1 MIIEYR
7 KPSEALTPF
16 VDHFWEKQ
24 VEESGII
31 PYDIETIFPE
41 DQTVLTYSFGKDYY
55 RSHANTENF
64 KAING
69 VQLEGL
75 HQAPNFYKHQPGIH
89 IFGVKFRVG
98 GLYAFLNSPVSNTN
112 NLSIDADTLF
122 SILPEFES
130 VMGFELRSQLMET
143 YLVDIL
149 IDKQV
154 KKYFKL
160 LQLIEELES
169 DVHTIYNSY
178 KTLSR
183 LFQEVIGISPKEYV
197 QIKRI
202 NKSLALFASTKDIK
216 SQDLADQL
224 GYYDSAHFIN
234 EFKKYTGKTPSSL
247 KNSLFNKKDS
257 EFIDE
262 FKQYISPEHL
272 LHYTSIFRKN
282 V

>member
-7 KPSEALTPF
+7 KPSEALAPF
-16 VDHFWEKQ
+16 VDHLWEKQ
-24 VEESGII
+24 VEETGII

-41 DQTVLTYSFGKDYY
+41 DQTVLTYSLGKDYY
-55 RSHANTENF
+55 RSHANTGDF
-64 KAING
+64 KAIHG
-69 VQLEGL
+69 IQLEGL

-98 GLYAFLNSPVSNTN
+98 GLFAFLPSPISATN
-112 NLSIDADTLF
+112 NESSAADTL
-122 SILPEFES
+122 LPDLPS
-130 VMGFELRSQLMET
+130 LRLTNNFDERCET
-143 YLVDIL
+143 IEAYLLAHL
-149 IDKQV
+149 IEKQA
-154 KKYFKL
+154 KKYLKL
-160 LQLIEELES
+160 LLMLRELEGDS
-169 DVHTIYNSY
+169 TSMPSSY

-202 NKSLALFASTKDIK
+202 NQSLALFASTKDIK

-234 EFKKYTGKTPSSL
+234 EFKKYTGKTPKSL
-247 KNSLFNKKDS
+247 KNSLFDMKDS

-272 LHYTSIFRKN
+272 LHYTSIFHKN
-282 V
+282 S

>member
-7 KPSEALTPF
+7 KPSEALAPF
-16 VDHFWEKQ
+16 VDHLWEKQ

-41 DQTVLTYSFGKDYY
+41 DQTVLTYSFGKEYY
-55 RSHANTENF
+55 RSHANTDNF
-64 KAING
+64 KSING

-98 GLYAFLNSPVSNTN
+98 GLFAFLHSSISSTN
-112 NLSIDADTLF
+112 NESSDANALLSN
-122 SILPEFES
+122 LPQLNQTI
-130 VMGFELRSQLMET
+130 GFDQRCELMED
-143 YLVDIL
+143 YLLSHL
-149 IDKQV
+149 IEKQA
-154 KKYFKL
+154 KKYLKL
-160 LQLIEELES
+160 LLMLQDLDGDS
-169 DVHTIYNSY
+169 TTIPSSY

-202 NKSLALFASTKDIK
+202 NQSLALFASTKDIK

-234 EFKKYTGKTPSSL
+234 EFKKYTGKTPKSL
-247 KNSLFNKKDS
+247 KNSLFDMKES

-282 V
+282 S

>member
-7 KPSEALTPF
+7 KPSEALAPF
-16 VDHFWEKQ
+16 VDHLWEKQ

-55 RSHANTENF
+55 RSHANTDFF
-64 KAING
+64 KSING
-69 VQLEGL
+69 VQIEGL

-98 GLYAFLNSPVSNTN
+98 GLFAFLPSSISSTN
-112 NLSIDADTLF
+112 NESTDAHTLLSN
-122 SILPEFES
+122 LPLLNKEMKFDQRC
-130 VMGFELRSQLMET
+130 ELVEA
-143 YLVDIL
+143 YLLSHL
-149 IDKQV
+149 IEKQA
-154 KKYFKL
+154 KKYLKL
-160 LQLIEELES
+160 LLMFQDLEGDSSLIPS
-169 DVHTIYNSY
+169 SY

-202 NKSLALFASTKDIK
+202 NQSLALFASTKDIK

-234 EFKKYTGKTPSSL
+234 EFKKYTGKTPKSL
-247 KNSLFNKKDS
+247 KNSLFDMKES

-272 LHYTSIFRKN
+272 LHYTSIYRKN
-282 V
+282 S

>member
-7 KPSEALTPF
+7 KPSVALAPF
-16 VDHFWEKQ
+16 VDHLWEKQ
-24 VEESGII
+24 VDVSGII

-55 RSHANTENF
+55 RSHANTDHF
-64 KAING
+64 KTING
-69 VQLEGL
+69 IQLEGL
-75 HQAPNFYKHQPGIH
+75 HQSPNFYKHQPGIH

-98 GLYAFLNSPVSNTN
+98 GLFAFFPSAISATN
-112 NLSIDADTLF
+112 NVSTEAQILF
-122 SILPEFES
+122 QELPALLHEMSFNKRCE
-130 VMGFELRSQLMET
+130 LMEA
-143 YLVDIL
+143 YLLNHL
-149 IDKQV
+149 IEKQA
-154 KKYFKL
+154 KKYLKL
-160 LQLIEELES
+160 LLMLQDLEADLNTLQS
-169 DVHTIYNSY
+169 SY
-178 KTLSR
+178 KTISR

-202 NKSLALFASTKDIK
+202 NQSLALFASTKDIK

-234 EFKKYTGKTPSSL
+234 EFKKYTGKTPKNL
-247 KNSLFNKKDS
+247 KNSLFDMKDS

-272 LHYTSIFRKN
+272 LHYTSIFHKN
-282 V
+282 S

>member
-7 KPSEALTPF
+7 KPSEALAPF
-16 VDHFWEKQ
+16 VDHLWEKQ

-55 RSHANTENF
+55 RSHATTDFF
-64 KAING
+64 KSING
-69 VQLEGL
+69 VQIEGL

-98 GLYAFLNSPVSNTN
+98 GLFAFLPSSISSTN
-112 NLSIDADTLF
+112 NESTEAHTLLSN
-122 SILPEFES
+122 LPLLNKEMKFDQRC
-130 VMGFELRSQLMET
+130 ELVEA
-143 YLVDIL
+143 YLLSHL
-149 IDKQV
+149 IEKQA
-154 KKYFKL
+154 KKYLKL
-160 LQLIEELES
+160 LLMFQDLEGDS
-169 DVHTIYNSY
+169 SLMPSSY

-202 NKSLALFASTKDIK
+202 NQSLALFASTKDIK

-234 EFKKYTGKTPSSL
+234 EFKKYTGKTPKSL
-247 KNSLFNKKDS
+247 KNSLFDMKES

-272 LHYTSIFRKN
+272 LHYTSIYRKN
-282 V
+282 S

>member
-7 KPSEALTPF
+7 KPFEALAPF

-64 KAING
+64 RAING

-75 HQAPNFYKHQPGIH
+75 HQAPNFYKHLPGIH

-98 GLYAFLNSPVSNTN
+98 GLFAFLNSPVSNTN
-112 NLSIDADTLF
+112 NLSIDAATLF
-122 SILPEFES
+122 STLPELES
-130 VMGFELRSQLMET
+130 EIGFELRCQLMET
-143 YLVDIL
+143 YLEDML

-160 LQLIEELES
+160 LRLIEELES

>member
-7 KPSEALTPF
+7 KPSEALAPF
-16 VDHFWEKQ
+16 VDHLWEKQ
-24 VEESGII
+24 VEETGII

-41 DQTVLTYSFGKDYY
+41 DQTVLTYSLGKDYY
-55 RSHANTENF
+55 RSHANTGDF
-64 KAING
+64 KAIHG
-69 VQLEGL
+69 IQLEGL

-98 GLYAFLNSPVSNTN
+98 GLFAFLPSPVSATN
-112 NLSIDADTLF
+112 NESTEAKVLMPELPSLNETIDFDQRC
-122 SILPEFES
+122 
-130 VMGFELRSQLMET
+130 ELIEA
-143 YLVDIL
+143 YLLAHL
-149 IDKQV
+149 IEKQV
-154 KKYFKL
+154 KKYLKL
-160 LQLIEELES
+160 LLMLQELDADS
-169 DVHTIYNSY
+169 TAMPSSY

-202 NKSLALFASTKDIK
+202 NQSLALFASTKDIK

-234 EFKKYTGKTPSSL
+234 EFKKYTGKTPKSL
-247 KNSLFNKKDS
+247 KNSLFDVKDS

-272 LHYTSIFRKN
+272 LHYTSIFHKN
-282 V
+282 S

>member
-7 KPSEALTPF
+7 KPSEALAPF

-89 IFGVKFRVG
+89 IFGIKFRVG

-112 NLSIDADTLF
+112 NFSIDAATLF
-122 SILPEFES
+122 SALPELES

>member
-7 KPSEALTPF
+7 KPSEALAPF
-16 VDHFWEKQ
+16 IDHLWEKQ
-24 VEESGII
+24 VEVSGII
-31 PYDIETIFPE
+31 PYEIETIFPE

-55 RSHANTENF
+55 RSHATIDDF
-64 KAING
+64 KSING
-69 VQLEGL
+69 LQLEGL

-89 IFGVKFRVG
+89 IFGVKFRAG
-98 GLYAFLNSPVSNTN
+98 GLFAFLNSSISATN
-112 NLSIDADTLF
+112 NLSTDATSLF
-122 SILPEFES
+122 NNLPEVDSNLDFNDKCDII
-130 VMGFELRSQLMET
+130 ET
-143 YLVDIL
+143 YLLNQI
-149 IDKQV
+149 IEKQA
-154 KKYFKL
+154 KKYIKL
-160 LQLIEELES
+160 LMMLEDLGS
-169 DVHTIYNSY
+169 ETNSQINSY

-202 NKSLALFASTKDIK
+202 NQSLSLFASTKDIK
-216 SQDLADQL
+216 SQDLADKL

-234 EFKKYTGKTPSSL
+234 EFKKYTGKTPKSL
-247 KNSLFNKKDS
+247 KNSLFEMKNS

-282 V
+282 S

>member
-7 KPSEALTPF
+7 KPSEALAPF

-64 KAING
+64 RAING

-75 HQAPNFYKHQPGIH
+75 HQAPNFYKHLPGIH

-98 GLYAFLNSPVSNTN
+98 GLFAFLNSPVSNTN
-112 NLSIDADTLF
+112 NLSIDAATLF
-122 SILPEFES
+122 SILPELES
-130 VMGFELRSQLMET
+130 KMGFELRCQLMET
-143 YLVDIL
+143 YLVDML

-257 EFIDE
+257 EFIEE

>member
-7 KPSEALTPF
+7 KPSEALAPF

-24 VEESGII
+24 VEDSGII

-89 IFGVKFRVG
+89 IFGIKFRVG

-112 NLSIDADTLF
+112 NFSIDAATLF
-122 SILPEFES
+122 SALPELES

>member
-7 KPSEALTPF
+7 KPSEALAPF
-16 VDHFWEKQ
+16 VDHLWEKQ
-24 VEESGII
+24 VDESGII
-31 PYDIETIFPE
+31 PYEIETIFPE
-41 DQTVLTYSFGKDYY
+41 DQAVLTYSFGRDYY
-55 RSHANTENF
+55 RSHANTSDF
-64 KAING
+64 ISING
-69 VQLEGL
+69 IQLEGL

-98 GLYAFLNSPVSNTN
+98 GLYPFLTSPVAATN
-112 NLSIDADTLF
+112 NLSTDADSIFLKLPALNSTMNFNERCEQIEVFLF
-122 SILPEFES
+122 AH
-130 VMGFELRSQLMET
+130 
-143 YLVDIL
+143 L
-149 IDKQV
+149 IDKQA
-154 KKYFKL
+154 KKYIKL
-160 LQLIEELES
+160 LMWLDELES
-169 DVHTIYNSY
+169 ESTASY

-197 QIKRI
+197 QIKRV
-202 NKSLALFASTKDIK
+202 NQSLALFASSKDIK

-234 EFKKYTGKTPSSL
+234 EFKKYTGKTPKSL
-247 KNSLFNKKDS
+247 KNSLFEMKNS

-282 V
+282 S

>member
-7 KPSEALTPF
+7 KPSTALAPF
-16 VDHFWEKQ
+16 VDHLWEKQ
-24 VEESGII
+24 VDEAGII

-64 KAING
+64 RAING

-75 HQAPNFYKHQPGIH
+75 HQAPNFYKHLPGIH

-98 GLYAFLNSPVSNTN
+98 GLFPFLLSPISATN
-112 NLSIDADTLF
+112 NESSEADTL
-122 SILPEFES
+122 LPDLPSLSHTIDFDQ
-130 VMGFELRSQLMET
+130 RCET
-143 YLVDIL
+143 IEAYLLAHL
-149 IDKQV
+149 IDKQA
-154 KKYFKL
+154 KKYLYL
-160 LQLIEELES
+160 LLMLQELDAES
-169 DVHTIYNSY
+169 SALPSSY

-183 LFQEVIGISPKEYV
+183 LFHEVIGISPKEYV

-202 NKSLALFASTKDIK
+202 NQSLALFASTKDIK

-234 EFKKYTGKTPSSL
+234 EFKKYTGKTPKSLKSSL
-247 KNSLFNKKDS
+247 FDMKES

-272 LHYTSIFRKN
+272 LHYTSIFQKN
-282 V
+282 L

>member
-7 KPSEALTPF
+7 KPSEALAPF
-16 VDHFWEKQ
+16 VDHLWEKQ
-24 VEESGII
+24 VDDSGII

-55 RSHANTENF
+55 RSHANTDHF
-64 KAING
+64 RSING

-98 GLYAFLNSPVSNTN
+98 GLFALLPSSVSATN
-112 NLSIDADTLF
+112 NSSLDAQSLLPNLPVLTAHMSFEERCDVMEDYLLS
-122 SILPEFES
+122 
-130 VMGFELRSQLMET
+130 Q
-143 YLVDIL
+143 L

-154 KKYFKL
+154 KKYLKL
-160 LQLIEELES
+160 VLMLQDLEEDTNSLP
-169 DVHTIYNSY
+169 NSY

-183 LFQEVIGISPKEYV
+183 LFSEVIGISPKEYI

-202 NKSLALFASTKDIK
+202 NQSLALFASTKDIK

-234 EFKKYTGKTPSSL
+234 EFKKYTGKTPKSL
-247 KNSLFNKKDS
+247 KNSLFDMKGS

-282 V
+282 S

>member
-7 KPSEALTPF
+7 KPSVALAPF
-16 VDHFWEKQ
+16 VDHLWEKQ
-24 VEESGII
+24 VGESGII

-55 RSHANTENF
+55 RSHAKSENF
-64 KAING
+64 KTING

-98 GLYAFLNSPVSNTN
+98 GLFAFLNFPISSTN
-112 NLSIDADTLF
+112 NVSSDATTIF
-122 SILPEFES
+122 SNLPLLDSGMEFE
-130 VMGFELRSQLMET
+130 VRCQLMET
-143 YLVDIL
+143 YLL
-149 IDKQV
+149 ENLLDKQA

-169 DVHTIYNSY
+169 DLHAISNSY

-202 NKSLALFASTKDIK
+202 NQSLALFASTKDIK

-234 EFKKYTGKTPSSL
+234 EFKKYTGKTPTSL
-247 KNSLFNKKDS
+247 KNSLFNMKDS
-257 EFIDE
+257 VFIDE

-272 LHYTSIFRKN
+272 LHYTSIFQKN
-282 V
+282 L

>member
-7 KPSEALTPF
+7 KPSEALAPF

-24 VEESGII
+24 VEELGII

-55 RSHANTENF
+55 RSHANIENF

-112 NLSIDADTLF
+112 NFSIDAATLF
-122 SILPEFES
+122 SALPELES

-149 IDKQV
+149 IDKQA

>member
-7 KPSEALTPF
+7 KPSEALAPF

-24 VEESGII
+24 VDESGII

-64 KAING
+64 RAING

-75 HQAPNFYKHQPGIH
+75 HQAPNFYKHLPGIH

-98 GLYAFLNSPVSNTN
+98 GLFAFLNSPVSNTN
-112 NLSIDADTLF
+112 NLSIDAATLF
-122 SILPEFES
+122 SILPELES
-130 VMGFELRSQLMET
+130 KMGFELRCQLMET
-143 YLVDIL
+143 YLVDML